1 MLREAI
7 DLNALDLYYQPKV
20 NGLTNSVVGVEAL
33 LRWKTADGEM
43 IMPNDFIP
51 IAESSQLII
60 PLGELVLKRACA
72 QAFEWHKTIPH
83 LHMAVN
89 ISPVQFNQDLV
100 ETVTTALKESGL
112 KAEYLELEITESL
125 LINDEGSINII
136 HELKALGVKLVMDD
150 FGKGYSSLSY
160 IRKFPLDVIK
170 IDQAFVRNMLGDDV
184 DKSIIQTIILL
195 ADNLGLELVAEGVET
210 QVHVDTL
217 LAMSCKIFQGYH
229 YSRPLPVDEITQYLS
244 ASLR

>member
-1 MLREAI
+1 M
-7 DLNALDLYYQPKV
+7 YYQPKI
-20 NGLTNSVVGVEAL
+20 NGFTNSVVGVEAL
-33 LRWKTADGEM
+33 LRWKTADGDI

-60 PLGELVLKRACA
+60 PLGEFVLKQACV
-72 QAFEWHKTIPH
+72 QAYEWQKTIPD

-89 ISPVQFNQDLV
+89 ISPVQFTLQLV
-100 ETVTTALKESGL
+100 ETVTAALEESGL
-112 KAEYLELEITESL
+112 KAQYLELEITESL
-125 LINDEGSINII
+125 LINDEDSINII
-136 HELKALGVKLVMDD
+136 HELKALGVKLCMDD

-170 IDQAFVRNMLGDDV
+170 IDQIFVRNMLGDDV
-184 DKSIIQTIILL
+184 DKGIIQTIILL

-210 QVHVDTL
+210 QEHVNTL
-217 LAMSCKIFQGYH
+217 LAMNCKIFQGYH
-229 YSRPLPVDEITQYLS
+229 YSRPLPAEEITQYLL